1 MDGFASGILAETL
14 ELNVSDCLRISK
26 VYRTTYYNWK
36 NSTQK
41 EGGRKFELERED
53 ILIKLKFIEIIEDVG
68 GCTDVFRILTV
79 N

>member
-14 ELNVSDCLRISK
+14 ELNVSDCLRIFK

-41 EGGRKFELERED
+41 EGGRRTARRRKAAGSLNW
-53 ILIKLKFIEIIEDVG
+53 KGK
-68 GCTDVFRILTV
+68 TS
-79 N
+79 